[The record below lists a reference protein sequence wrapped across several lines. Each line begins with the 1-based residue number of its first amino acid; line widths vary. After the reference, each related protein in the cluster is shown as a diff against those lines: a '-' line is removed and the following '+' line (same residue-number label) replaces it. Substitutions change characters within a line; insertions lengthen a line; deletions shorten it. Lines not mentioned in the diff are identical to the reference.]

1 MLSEEKRR
9 ELRTKA
15 MNLPLHPGVYIMH
28 DKSGE
33 IIYIGKAK
41 ALKNRVSQYFGSEK
55 NHEEKVRQMVAHVDW
70 FEYILTDSE
79 FEALVLEAS
88 LIKQHTPKYNIL
100 LKDDKGYH
108 YIRIT
113 NEAWPRMSQAKQLA
127 DDGAKYLGPYV
138 SSWATKE
145 SVDEALKIFRLPDCN
160 RRFPQDIAKKRP
172 CLNYYI
178 KQCCAPCLGKI
189 TETEYREL
197 VEEATDFVKGGSAAS
212 VKKLE
217 QKMLEASENL
227 QFERAARLRDR
238 LQAIRRM
245 ADRQKVVANAVPEQD
260 VIALAQGPSV
270 ACFQVFRY
278 QDARL
283 CDRESFPMGPVGEPE
298 SARREFI
305 ERYYSIRDRI
315 PPRVTLDGSAE
326 NMDLLE
332 QWLTDKA
339 GHAVH
344 LVVPQKGEQAK
355 LAEMVRSNAAEQV
368 AQTTGRTGRE
378 ASALDELGRLLGLQ
392 NPPQYIESYDISNLA
407 GVDNVAG
414 MVVFE
419 NGRPLKSAYRKFKI
433 KTVEG
438 QDDYGSMHEVLMR
451 RFQEYE
457 QHKDENE
464 GFGHLPDLILLDGGK
479 GQVSAVR
486 PVLKQFGLEIPL
498 FGMVKDNNHRTRAIT
513 GDGGEIS
520 INSHRA
526 AFTLVSSIQD
536 EVHRWA
542 IGYHRQ
548 SRKNHTF
555 ASSLTQ
561 IEGIGEKRAKA
572 LLHHFRTVSAIREA
586 TLEEL
591 AAAPDMTRPAAQ
603 KVYDYFHAAA
613 E

>member
-1 MLSEEKRR
+1 MISEEKRR
-9 ELRTKA
+9 ELRKKA

-108 YIRIT
+108 YIKIT
-113 NEAWPRMSQAKQLA
+113 NEAWPRLSQAKQIA
-127 DDGAKYLGPYV
+127 DDDAKYLGPYV

-145 SVDEALKIFRLPDCN
+145 SVDEALKIFRLPDCT
-160 RRFPQDIAKKRP
+160 RRFPQDIGKKRP

-178 KQCCAPCLGKI
+178 QQCCAPCLGKI
-189 TETEYREL
+189 TESEYREL
-197 VEEATDFVKGGSAAS
+197 IDEAVDFVQGGSAAS

-238 LQAIRRM
+238 LQAIKRM
-245 ADRQKVVANAVPEQD
+245 ADRQKVVANSIPEQD
-260 VIALAQGPSV
+260 VIALAQGPSA

-298 SARREFI
+298 SARSEFI

-315 PPRVTLDGSAE
+315 PPRVMLDAPAE
-326 NMDLLE
+326 NMALLE
-332 QWLTDKA
+332 QWLSAKA
-339 GHAVH
+339 GRAVH
-344 LVVPQKGEQAK
+344 LVVPQIGEQAK

-378 ASALDELGRLLGLQ
+378 TSALDELGRLLGLQ

-407 GVDNVAG
+407 GEDNVAG
-414 MVVFE
+414 MIVFE

-438 QDDYGSMHEVLMR
+438 QDDYGSMNEVLTR

-464 GFGHLPDLILLDGGK
+464 GFGRLPDLILLDGGK

-486 PVLKQFGLEIPL
+486 PVLEHFKLQIPL
-498 FGMVKDNNHRTRAIT
+498 FGMVKDNSHRTRAIT
-513 GDGGEIS
+513 GDGGEIA

-548 SRKNHTF
+548 SRKKHAF

-572 LLHHFRTVSAIREA
+572 LLHHFRTITAIREA

-591 AAAPDMTRPAAQ
+591 AFAPDMTRPAAQ
-603 KVYDYFHAAA
+603 KVYDYFH
-613 E
+613 EVEK